1 MNGKDTFNIDSIKEA
16 LENYFKSSYSIIKNR
31 KVIKEFFLLKKNK
44 KLPFVSILFPII
56 FVLLL
61 IYVSLESSYSYHLES
76 KKFLHISI
84 LCPESPPPYCFIK
97 PIYEYSLIFPST
109 KLFIPNSKGILTL

>member
-76 KKFLHISI
+76 KKFLHIAI
-84 LCPESPPPYCFIK
+84 LCPESPPPYYFIK

-109 KLFIPNSKGILTL
+109 KLFIPNSKRILTL